1 MTRAAALFVALAA
14 LAGCDAGPKLYKV
27 TGTVSWQGKP
37 VENGQINLIAEDGQ
51 ATPAGAKIVDGKFE
65 LTATAGPKRVEVYNQ
80 RVTGFS
86 KEMNQETRTNDI
98 PPAYNAETKLRFEV
112 RPADDNTLDLTLPQK

>member
-1 MTRAAALFVALAA
+1 VTRAFALILGFLT
-14 LAGCDAGPKLYKV
+14 LTGCDAGPRLYKV
-27 TGTVSWQGKP
+27 TGTVTWEGKS
-37 VENGQINLIAEDGQ
+37 VENGRISLIADDGKT
-51 ATPAGAKIVDGKFE
+51 APAAAPIVNGKFE

-112 RPADDNTLDLTLPQK
+112 RPADNNTLDLVLPQK